1 MRYCLLVNRSSVV
14 VYAVRLQVSVLYC
27 SASVFVMSRVSTL
40 PPVKATVSVI
50 HWIKF
55 VSWLKS
61 QVVVNVSCFVSLKLL
76 TSPDTVKAK

>member
-1 MRYCLLVNRSSVV
+1 MVLTVDLLLFTLLSLTCYCYPVK
-14 VYAVRLQVSVLYC
+14 LQVSI
-27 SASVFVMSRVSTL
+27 MSRVSTL